1 MGYDAMDQECIV
13 MNNARFLAFPLT
25 KHAFQTGS
33 LHVGTNKES
42 LKGRRR
48 SVQELRSEVPSI
60 WNLSGQNNDFGGN
73 KIVPASNFPSN
84 NAQFA
89 SGWCR
94 EAPQLRQSPLCRT
107 TILPGA
113 TTWAVSR
120 QVTPGRLPGGQVPG
134 QTSARQTSARADKLP
149 QDKC

>member
-73 KIVPASNFPSN
+73 KIVPASDLPS
-84 NAQFA
+84 NAQFV

-94 EAPQLRQSPLCRT
+94 EGPQLRQSPLCRT

-120 QVTPGRLPGGQVPG
+120 QVTPGQLPGGQVPG